1 MKQVHLYIVVMRLD
15 FRGGQVPTLDE
26 IATSVLLGDGES
38 TVVTWI
44 PSSEVVV
51 SQGNFGEQYTF
62 FGLDEQGEPTRWKGG
77 SRLLTAMKKVRA
89 QAKTVTPVKLK
100 LTARGEA
107 GTLKRDWE
115 VKLL

>member
-1 MKQVHLYIVVMRLD
+1 M
-15 FRGGQVPTLDE
+15 PTLDE
-26 IATSVLLGDGES
+26 IATSVILGDGES

-44 PSSEVVV
+44 PSSAVDI

-77 SRLLTAMKKVRA
+77 SRLLTAMKGARKDA
-89 QAKTVTPVKLK
+89 PKGAKELKLK
-100 LTARGEA
+100 LTARGDA

-115 VKLL
+115 VELL